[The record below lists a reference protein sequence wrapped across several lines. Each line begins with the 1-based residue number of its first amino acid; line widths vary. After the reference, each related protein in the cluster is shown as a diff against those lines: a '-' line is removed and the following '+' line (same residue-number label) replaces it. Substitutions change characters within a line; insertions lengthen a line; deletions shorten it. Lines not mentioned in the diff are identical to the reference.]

1 MQFETFFIDNQ
12 QALEDLVA
20 YEAEEKSYPLFL
32 DLETD
37 SLSERKANI
46 MGIGLSFKKDQA
58 FYIPLRDNE
67 RNLLW
72 ENFDFIATWL
82 KEVSAKRGII
92 GHNVL
97 YDVLVLEYSFLHDY
111 SCYIK
116 CDTMLLKHTINEERP
131 HGLKEV
137 AVKYLGPWANKA
149 QQAMIES
156 IKLNGGK
163 ATKECMEMWKADT
176 DLLGEYCCWDVL
188 LTQRLYDFFSPTLVK
203 ESLYDLF
210 YKEEVM
216 PLYQVTIDM
225 KRHGFHVDLP
235 HFELLNKNIVED
247 MRKLEKAIQDL
258 IAEDVKKINQEFLEK
273 SYPIKTTGSFP
284 KAVAQVCGIKL
295 TAKNDKVQLNKKAI
309 EEARLLNPE
318 AAWYFE
324 WLTNKQ
330 NELLSP
336 EIIDKARNYLNG
348 DSYAFNLNSNDHLGK
363 LLFGVYGEKP
373 AGKTETGKPQ
383 INAEYL
389 ETLAQKYE
397 WVALFVDLKKL
408 EKLKGTYIEG
418 ILDRQED
425 GIIYTSMLQHGT
437 TSGRYSSTSPN
448 LQNAPR
454 LQDESESKLSSVV
467 LKYSNAIRK
476 GFIAPD
482 GYIIID
488 ADQSALE
495 PRCFATVSGDKNL
508 QNIFIN
514 NEDMYSSIAIRS
526 FGAHEYS
533 PFKTD
538 ANYLGK
544 HKKELRNRV
553 KTYALA
559 VAYGAGASRI
569 ASLLSITKDEAQS
582 LIDDYLDAYP
592 GLKNYINSCHTEA
605 KTKGMVRTRFGRI
618 RHLPRAKEL
627 YSLYGEKLQDWRY
640 VRKLN
645 LKEEQYELKN
655 LLNNSTNM
663 PIQGLA
669 AHIMNRS
676 AIAIFKDIK
685 EQNLD
690 AHIALQVH
698 DQLIVVAKKEQA
710 EQVKKMEGAGFC
722 WQWAQE

>member
-295 TAKNDKVQLNKKAI
+295 TAKNDKVQLNK
-309 EEARLLNPE
+309 
-318 AAWYFE
+318 
-324 WLTNKQ
+324 
-330 NELLSP
+330 
-336 EIIDKARNYLNG
+336 
-348 DSYAFNLNSNDHLGK
+348 
-363 LLFGVYGEKP
+363 
-373 AGKTETGKPQ
+373 
-383 INAEYL
+383 
-389 ETLAQKYE
+389 
-397 WVALFVDLKKL
+397 
-408 EKLKGTYIEG
+408 
-418 ILDRQED
+418 
-425 GIIYTSMLQHGT
+425 
-437 TSGRYSSTSPN
+437 
-448 LQNAPR
+448 
-454 LQDESESKLSSVV
+454 
-467 LKYSNAIRK
+467 
-476 GFIAPD
+476 
-482 GYIIID
+482 
-488 ADQSALE
+488 
-495 PRCFATVSGDKNL
+495 
-508 QNIFIN
+508 
-514 NEDMYSSIAIRS
+514 
-526 FGAHEYS
+526 
-533 PFKTD
+533 
-538 ANYLGK
+538 
-544 HKKELRNRV
+544 
-553 KTYALA
+553 
-559 VAYGAGASRI
+559 
-569 ASLLSITKDEAQS
+569 
-582 LIDDYLDAYP
+582 
-592 GLKNYINSCHTEA
+592 
-605 KTKGMVRTRFGRI
+605 
-618 RHLPRAKEL
+618 
-627 YSLYGEKLQDWRY
+627 
-640 VRKLN
+640 
-645 LKEEQYELKN
+645 
-655 LLNNSTNM
+655 
-663 PIQGLA
+663 
-669 AHIMNRS
+669 
-676 AIAIFKDIK
+676 
-685 EQNLD
+685 
-690 AHIALQVH
+690 
-698 DQLIVVAKKEQA
+698 
-710 EQVKKMEGAGFC
+710 
-722 WQWAQE
+722 